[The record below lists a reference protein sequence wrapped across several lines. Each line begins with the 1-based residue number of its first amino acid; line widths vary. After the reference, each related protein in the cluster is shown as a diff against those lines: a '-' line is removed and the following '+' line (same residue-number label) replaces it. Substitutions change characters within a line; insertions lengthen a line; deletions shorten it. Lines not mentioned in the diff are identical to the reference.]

1 MPHFSARTQ
10 GPGAPLAPSYEGQAI
25 TPSDAVDLPIYNG
38 NPTVGLYVTGAG
50 NIAFQTRG
58 GIAGSFTAV
67 PAGTFLDVAVS
78 RVLATGTT
86 ATGICQLTAPQY
98 S

>member
-1 MPHFSARTQ
+1 MPLVFSAKSPIPQQSLRQLYDGNPVT
-10 GPGAPLAPSYEGQAI
+10 PNDGA
-25 TPSDAVDLPIYNG
+25 DLPLIAN

-50 NIAFQTRG
+50 NIAFQHRG
-58 GIAGSFTAV
+58 GIVGSFTAV
-67 PAGTFLDVAVS
+67 PAGTYLDIAVT

-86 ATGICQLTAPQY
+86 ATGIFQLADPA